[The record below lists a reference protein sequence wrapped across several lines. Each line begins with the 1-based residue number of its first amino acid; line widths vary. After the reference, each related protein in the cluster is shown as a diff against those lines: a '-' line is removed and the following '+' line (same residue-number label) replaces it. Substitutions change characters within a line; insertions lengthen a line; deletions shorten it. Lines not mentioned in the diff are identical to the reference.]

1 MIDPGLIVITVVAS
15 VALVSVARILSRSAH
30 IKAYKDAAKVK
41 DDMIDDLRFRVRS
54 LKGRISHFDSP
65 PSDIDGIEDIGNIV
79 RHLPKPLR
87 PFAKP
92 IIAWAETAEGKLQ
105 IGKLIAKW
113 SKDSKK
119 EPGAGAPGE
128 ESL

>member
-1 MIDPGLIVITVVAS
+1 MIDLGWVAITIVGS
-15 VALVSVARILSRSAH
+15 VALVSVARIMSRSAH

-54 LKGRISHFDSP
+54 LKGRISHFDAP
-65 PSDIDGIEDIGNIV
+65 PSDIDGVEDIGNIV

-92 IIAWAETAEGKLQ
+92 IIAWAETADGKEQ

-113 SKDSKK
+113 TKDTEKGRSS
-119 EPGAGAPGE
+119 GTSGE
-128 ESL
+128 ETL